1 MGGSRSDTEMKSWT
15 GHDRY
20 EKIRSEFSRA
30 LDNALSP
37 SVFEPLSLS
46 LSRSCSLS
54 YTLSTPPA
62 RFFMAWIASGVSS
75 HTQKAWS
82 FHVARRVALS
92 YRRSHNSLFYL
103 ISSLVDRLPLDHFR
117 HQGFTTVMATRKKP
131 GWHRQPN
138 VVKEAKDRYRENASA
153 IFAGL
158 LNGFSEQRIVE
169 NARIVLHL
177 LSSKLSRL
185 SIIFYFSDHCWQ

>member
-1 MGGSRSDTEMKSWT
+1 MRAGVARTRKWSLGRSRSVWKDKVRVLE
-15 GHDRY
+15 GAGQRP
-20 EKIRSEFSRA
+20 FSLA
-30 LDNALSP
+30 LRTS
-37 SVFEPLSLS
+37 FSLS

-131 GWHRQPN
+131 GWHRHSGRTPWKKQKIGI
-138 VVKEAKDRYRENASA
+138 VKTHRPYSLD
-153 IFAGL
+153 
-158 LNGFSEQRIVE
+158 
-169 NARIVLHL
+169 
-177 LSSKLSRL
+177 
-185 SIIFYFSDHCWQ
+185 C